1 MGNIEIRWVK
11 ICLSFL
17 LFLAFIKKERMAK
30 QKVVLVDR
38 KDNTLGVMGKLVAH
52 ELGALHRAFS
62 IFIFNSEGKLMIH
75 QRALSKYHSP
85 GLWTNTCCSHPKID
99 EDVMENAH
107 QRLLEEMGFDCELEK
122 AFTFVYKSDVGQGL
136 TEHEFD
142 HVFVGQYND
151 KPNINKSEVE
161 DWQFM
166 SMDSLRDDIDHHPEN
181 YTEWFKIA
189 FEKMENY
196 LQQRALRK

>member
-1 MGNIEIRWVK
+1 
-11 ICLSFL
+11 
-17 LFLAFIKKERMAK
+17 MAK

-38 KDNTLGVMGKLVAH
+38 EDNTLGVMSKMEAH

-62 IFIFNSEGKLMIH
+62 IFVFNSKGELMIH

-85 GLWTNTCCSHPKID
+85 GLWSNTCCSHPRLD
-99 EDVMENAH
+99 EAVMDNAH
-107 QRLLEEMGFDCELEK
+107 QRLQEEMGFDCELEP

-142 HVFVGQYND
+142 HVLVGQYD
-151 KPNINKSEVE
+151 GDPNINKSEVE
-161 DWQFM
+161 DWKFM
-166 SMDSLRDDIDHHPEN
+166 SMNALRDDIDHHPAN

-189 FEKMENY
+189 FEKVENY
-196 LQQRALRK
+196 LQKRSFKK